1 MKRDKEGA
9 YIMIKGL
16 FQQEYIIVSIY
27 VTNIGASKYI
37 KQISTD
43 IKGEIDS
50 NTIIVGDFNIPL
62 TSMERPS
69 SQKINKETLA
79 LNNTLDQMNL
89 VDMQNILSNN
99 SRIHIH
105 LKYIQNILQDRSYI
119 RS

>member
-43 IKGEIDS
+43 IKGEID
-50 NTIIVGDFNIPL
+50 
-62 TSMERPS
+62 RH
-69 SQKINKETLA
+69 
-79 LNNTLDQMNL
+79 
-89 VDMQNILSNN
+89 NN
-99 SRIHIH
+99 SRG
-105 LKYIQNILQDRSYI
+105 L
-119 RS
+119 